1 VPSATNNTP
10 SRSCPVNIPKPKP
23 QNIKIMGAAVSV
35 NNYTSVED
43 ALRDGQDQE
52 TINKYLAELAHN
64 WTPPSTRPQ
73 ALTLNEKFKVLEAKL
88 ATEGWEQ
95 ADEEE
100 VQAGITA
107 HRAFLNQC
115 KKESVKEIPT
125 LKEVR
130 RKLETKYVGAYN
142 SVSKVLSQDD
152 EAWPKLLALGQQ
164 LASEKTCAFCQ
175 SRTKVNTFF
184 PRKTERPTF
193 F

>member
-1 VPSATNNTP
+1 
-10 SRSCPVNIPKPKP
+10 
-23 QNIKIMGAAVSV
+23 MGAAVSV
-35 NNYTSVED
+35 NNYTSVEE

-52 TINKYLAELAHN
+52 TIDKYLAELAHN
-64 WTPPSTRPQ
+64 WKPPSTRTE
-73 ALTLNEKFKVLEAKL
+73 AITLNEKFKVLEAKL

-100 VQAGITA
+100 VQAGITT

-125 LKEVR
+125 LKEVQ
-130 RKLETKYVGAYN
+130 RKLETKYVGAYS

-164 LASEKTCAFCQ
+164 LAGEKTCAFCQ
-175 SRTKVNTFF
+175 SRTKVNNYNIFF
-184 PRKTERPTF
+184 VKQYVHF
-193 F
+193 LYSKL